1 MPDEATQAPETANVA
16 PNPKPKQ
23 ARKPR
28 KATQK
33 RIDWRPAFLAALAR
47 SGIVLAAAEAAGIDR
62 VTAYRER
69 DKNEAFGAAWD
80 AAIDESADR
89 LEAEARRRAT
99 IVGSDRLLMAMLKA
113 YRPERYGDRSK
124 VELSGGLAV
133 DNAEAIRRIRQ
144 ALVDVLGPGHP
155 ELLQAL
161 EERLNSDS

>member
-1 MPDEATQAPETANVA
+1 MADAAPAPEPA
-16 PNPKPKQ
+16 PKPAAKPKQ

-33 RIDWRPAFLAALAR
+33 RIDWRPAFLAALAQ
-47 SGIVLAAAEAAGIDR
+47 SGIVLAAANAAGIDR

-69 DKNEAFGAAWD
+69 EKNPPFAQGWD

-113 YRPERYGDRSK
+113 YRPDRYGDRQR
-124 VELSGGLAV
+124 VELSGGVAV
-133 DNAEAIRRIRQ
+133 DNADGMRRIRQ
-144 ALVDVLGPGHP
+144 ALVETLGPEHP
-155 ELLQAL
+155 ELLDAFEKRLGEL
-161 EERLNSDS
+161 EGE